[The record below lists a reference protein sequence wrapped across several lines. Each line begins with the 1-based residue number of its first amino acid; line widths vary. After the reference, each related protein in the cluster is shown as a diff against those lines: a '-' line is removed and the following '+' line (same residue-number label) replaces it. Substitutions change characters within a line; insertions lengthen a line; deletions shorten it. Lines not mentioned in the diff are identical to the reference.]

1 MTAAERWADQLSAWA
16 IPQAILDQAPE
27 SPWGFPPK
35 LFATHQPHQPSH
47 SGDSPSMKRALEAL
61 GDGGTVL
68 DVGVGA
74 GAGSLPLAGAA
85 THITGV
91 DESTSMLDAFDQ
103 AATAAGVGHDTIA
116 GRWPDVGGSSPRAD
130 VVTCF
135 HVFYNAPDLPSFAQA
150 LAQHAGSRVV
160 TELTAVHPQ
169 TTLGPLWKHFW
180 NLERPTGPRAEDALE
195 VLREASMDAQLEMF
209 ERTRPL
215 GHGRSDLV
223 EFVRRRLCLTPDRDP
238 EIDDLLGDEPVF
250 STPEVATL
258 WWDV

>member
-1 MTAAERWADQLSAWA
+1 MSAAERWTDQLAAWA
-16 IPQAILDQAPE
+16 IPQAILEQAPE

-35 LFATHQPHQPSH
+35 MFAPHQPRDR
-47 SGDSPSMKRALEAL
+47 GDSASIKRALEAL
-61 GDGGTVL
+61 GGGGTVL

-85 THITGV
+85 THLTGV
-91 DESTSMLDAFDQ
+91 DESTSMLDAFDR
-103 AATAAGVGHDTIA
+103 AAAAAGIDHDTIA
-116 GRWPDVGGSSPRAD
+116 GRWPDVAGSAPRAD

-135 HVFYNAPDLPSFAQA
+135 HVLYNAPDLPSFARA
-150 LAQHAGSRVV
+150 LAHHAGRRVV

-195 VLREASMDAQLEMF
+195 VLREASMDAHLERF
-209 ERTRPL
+209 ERARHH

-223 EFVRRRLCLTPDRDP
+223 AFVRRRLCLTPDRDP
-238 EIDDLLGDEPVF
+238 EIEDLLGEEPVF
-250 STPEVATL
+250 SPPEVATL